1 MQYKKPP
8 KSYEILTLTGFCGR
22 ARMFF
27 MKNHLIDPPMEE
39 NQPPNQKLYL
49 KNNLTW
55 EEVGLSIPG
64 GLFIVAGEGTLKIVN
79 PLINELLGNV
89 GDELNG
95 KHYLDLF
102 SLLSIKSRDPS
113 ETLAVLNLGVKN
125 IQNNPVINLEWGA
138 DLPLS
143 LEIRLFLEKDGDLSQ
158 GNWGGLIINRTTE
171 RTTLKRE
178 IELLQ
183 VIAQKSRGIS
193 AAVYGKLG
201 ALTGNIHTWTP
212 EIVADFFTDVDQQM
226 GLLNNQLDQ
235 ILTFIQV
242 LNRQPNFPEVVGV
255 WEILND
261 VIKKRNGLG
270 ERVIQTGFDLPVFQ
284 AAQVDSTQIRLVFE
298 YILLEMIQQTKSG
311 SIIQITGEDLGD
323 TVKIIFQSDKKLPPP
338 APRPIPEKEKTGD
351 LNPRLYL
358 AEQLISA
365 QGGNFR
371 ISHPSIDYG
380 IGLRMEVILP
390 TSKQQEGFI
399 ESRDQSSIE
408 KTKTSRILVA
418 DPQSE
423 YQALFAKELG
433 EVGYRVDLAVEG
445 SAALDMVQVINP
457 DLVVIDRD
465 LAGMDGIML
474 TQGIR
479 RWSAVPIIMVSSRG
493 NPDDLV
499 YAFQAGVDD
508 YLNKPFLFSEMLV
521 RIEANIKRGKN
532 SNTSFVPEIY
542 HSGSVRIN
550 YSTRQVWIRGK
561 LVELTPI
568 EYNLLS
574 YMSRQGKQ
582 IMAYEQLIE
591 RAWVGPEKGSRQG
604 VFVHVR
610 RLRAKIEA
618 DPKKPNIIQNK
629 WGVGYILSLI
639 HI

>member
-1 MQYKKPP
+1 
-8 KSYEILTLTGFCGR
+8 
-22 ARMFF
+22 MFF
-27 MKNHLIDPPMEE
+27 MEKHLIDPPLEE
-39 NQPPNQKLYL
+39 NQTPNNKLYL
-49 KNNLTW
+49 KNDLAW
-55 EEVGLSIPG
+55 EEVGLYIPG
-64 GLFIVAGEGTLKIVN
+64 GLFMVAREGTLTTVN
-79 PLINELLGNV
+79 PLINELLGSA
-89 GDELNG
+89 GSDLKG
-95 KHYLDLF
+95 KHYQDLF
-102 SLLSIKSRDPS
+102 SLLSIKARDPS
-113 ETLAVLNLGVKN
+113 ETLAALHLGVKN
-125 IQNNPVINLEWGA
+125 LQNSPVINLEWGS
-138 DLPLS
+138 DIPLS
-143 LEIRLFLEKDGDLSQ
+143 LEIRLFLEKDGDFSH
-158 GNWGGLIINRTTE
+158 GKWGGLIVNRTTE
-171 RTTLKRE
+171 RTTLKHE

-183 VIAQKSRGIS
+183 VIAKKSRGIS

-201 ALTGNIHTWTP
+201 ALAGNIHTWTA
-212 EIVADFFTDVDQQM
+212 EIVADFITDIDKQI

-255 WEILND
+255 WELLND
-261 VIKKRNGLG
+261 VIKKKAVLG

-284 AAQVDSTQIRLVFE
+284 TAQIDSAQTRLVFE
-298 YILLEMIQQTKSG
+298 YILLEMIQYTKSG

-323 TVKIIFQSDKKLPPP
+323 TVKIIFQSDRKLPAPT
-338 APRPIPEKEKTGD
+338 PRPIPEKENTEE

-371 ISHPSIDYG
+371 ISYPPIDLG

-390 TSKQQEGFI
+390 TSKQQDGFN
-399 ESRDQSSIE
+399 ESRDQNIIE
-408 KTKTSRILVA
+408 QTKTGRILVA

-423 YQALFAKELG
+423 YQALFVKELG
-433 EVGYRVDLAVEG
+433 EMGYRVDLAVDG

-521 RIEANIKRGKN
+521 RIEANIKRGKD
-532 SNTSFVPEIY
+532 SITSFVPEIY

-550 YSTRQVWIRGK
+550 YSTRQIWIRGK
-561 LVELTPI
+561 PVELTPI

-574 YMSRQGKQ
+574 FMSRQGKQ

-591 RAWVGPEKGSRQG
+591 RAWVGPEKGSQQG
-604 VFVHVR
+604 LFVHVK

-618 DPKKPNIIQNK
+618 DPKNPNIIQNK
-629 WGVGYILSLI
+629 WGVGYIFSP
-639 HI
+639 

>member
-1 MQYKKPP
+1 MQYKRPP
-8 KSYEILTLTGFCGR
+8 ETYELLTLTGFYWR
-22 ARMFF
+22 ARMFL
-27 MKNHLIDPPMEE
+27 MENHLIDPPLGE
-39 NQPPNQKLYL
+39 NQSPKQILYL
-49 KNNLTW
+49 KNNLAW
-55 EEVGLSIPG
+55 EKVGMYIPG
-64 GLFIVAGEGTLKIVN
+64 GLFIADREGTLTTVN
-79 PLINELLGNV
+79 PLINELLGSPGEN
-89 GDELNG
+89 LKG
-95 KHYLDLF
+95 KHYQDLF
-102 SLLSIKSRDPS
+102 SLLSIKARDPS
-113 ETLAVLNLGVKN
+113 ETLAALHLGVKN
-125 IQNNPVINLEWGA
+125 IQNNPVINLEWSA
-138 DLPLS
+138 DPPLS
-143 LEIRLFLEKDGDLSQ
+143 LEIRLFFEKDGDFSH
-158 GNWGGLIINRTTE
+158 GNWGGLIVNRTTE

-178 IELLQ
+178 IELMQ
-183 VIAQKSRGIS
+183 VIAKNSRGIS

-201 ALTGNIHTWTP
+201 ALAENIHTWTP
-212 EIVADFFTDVDQQM
+212 EIVADFITDIDKQIS
-226 GLLNNQLDQ
+226 LLNNQLDQ

-255 WEILND
+255 WELLND
-261 VIKKRNGLG
+261 VIKKKAGLG

-284 AAQVDSTQIRLVFE
+284 AAQIDSAQTRLVFE
-298 YILLEMIQQTKSG
+298 YILLEMIQHTKSG

-323 TVKIIFQSDKKLPPP
+323 TVKLIFQSDRKLP
-338 APRPIPEKEKTGD
+338 APTPRAIPEKENPGE

-358 AEQLISA
+358 ADQLISA

-371 ISHPSIDYG
+371 ISYPSIDFG
-380 IGLRMEVILP
+380 IGLRMEVIFP
-390 TSKQQEGFI
+390 TSEQQEGFI
-399 ESRDQSSIE
+399 ESRDQSLIE
-408 KTKTSRILVA
+408 QTKTGRILVA

-423 YQALFAKELG
+423 YQALFVKELG
-433 EVGYRVDLAVEG
+433 EVGYRVDLAVDG

-521 RIEANIKRGKN
+521 RIEANIKRGKD
-532 SNTSFVPEIY
+532 SITSFVPEIF

-561 LVELTPI
+561 PVELTPI

-591 RAWVGPEKGSRQG
+591 RAWVGPEKGSQQG
-604 VFVHVR
+604 LFVHVK

-618 DPKKPNIIQNK
+618 DPKNPNIIQNK
-629 WGVGYILSLI
+629 WGVGYILSP
-639 HI
+639 